1 MIEIGVLS
9 PEQGIES
16 IRTGKLPSAD
26 ELAPAQ
32 DALFEQRKKGHYNPI
47 VGGIPVIEEFVGAP
61 TATPTNSTAGRPTV
75 AQASR
80 KDIQSTI
87 YEIDAFMKS
96 AASFAADKFKVEKL
110 NEQQNDSV
118 NQLCKKIV
126 ASSKRGEWV
135 TNLQRCLNDI
145 ENIEK
150 LSPMQEILDTA
161 EEYALEEYSA
171 AIFYHSAVK

>member
-1 MIEIGVLS
+1 
-9 PEQGIES
+9 
-16 IRTGKLPSAD
+16 LPSAD

-61 TATPTNSTAGRPTV
+61 TGAPTNSTAGRPAV

-80 KDIQSTI
+80 KDIQSTV
-87 YEIDAFMKS
+87 YEIDTFMKS
-96 AASFAADKFKVEKL
+96 AVSFAAERFKVEKL
-110 NEQQNDSV
+110 NEQQNESV
-118 NQLCKKIV
+118 TQLCKKIV
-126 ASSKRGEWV
+126 ASSNREDWV
-135 TNLQRCLNDI
+135 FNLQKCFNDMDHI
-145 ENIEK
+145 ET